1 MLQDF
6 NKDIKARDELIFGKY
21 DESKYIGGCRNFS
34 GLTIEKMEQL
44 IADKYLDPSERQN
57 KSPTVAEFL
66 RFMKKYEGYHALG
79 YVVSVRREDYR
90 TSIEG
95 IYKVGSVNAEET
107 ADFEEY
113 RGILVSGITEN
124 VMFENVTVEDPEEMT
139 LFSGFQSMS
148 GTAGSRE
155 TALKQ

>member
-1 MLQDF
+1 MLQNF
-6 NKDIKARDELIFGKY
+6 NRDVKARDELIFGKY

-66 RFMKKYEGYHALG
+66 KFMKKYEGYHALG

-107 ADFEEY
+107 ADFVMTF
-113 RGILVSGITEN
+113 RSADDLKINDSG
-124 VMFENVTVEDPEEMT
+124 VMCWYD
-139 LFSGFQSMS
+139 
-148 GTAGSRE
+148 
-155 TALKQ
+155 